1 MTHGYMCPKL
11 MDQHKPSASL
21 KHCEILFLHCFCNS
35 IAWFSSV
42 NSGDDIMP
50 SCQKVGWD
58 WYPAVICLQK
68 YLARSM
74 YNLAVFLNILLTQSQ
89 TVTFFLLSPL
99 RFHGIQALQSSL
111 LPLMSPPFQYP
122 LLLDAPQYT
131 EPIPIP
137 GWENAQD
144 LRILLINVSTEL
156 LRDIPTI
163 GRWSLVSKVSS
174 CQQRLPIKHSSCP
187 RHVSIDVLQQGVLPR

>member
-35 IAWFSSV
+35 IARFLSV

-89 TVTFFLLSPL
+89 TVTFFFAVSSEVPW
-99 RFHGIQALQSSL
+99 HPGPAVISSSSDVSSL
-111 LPLMSPPFQYP
+111 SVPSPPWCSSIHRVYSYP
-122 LLLDAPQYT
+122 RLG
-131 EPIPIP
+131 ECS
-137 GWENAQD
+137 G
-144 LRILLINVSTEL
+144 
-156 LRDIPTI
+156 
-163 GRWSLVSKVSS
+163 SKNTADKCFHWTLKRHTHNRQVES
-174 CQQRLPIKHSSCP
+174 CQQGQLLSAAIAY
-187 RHVSIDVLQQGVLPR
+187 